1 LHLHLHLQ
9 LHCNNRTGL
18 TMIDLDSVFVD
29 APEGL
34 ETCVWAV
41 WDLLA
46 AALSRLP
53 TVRRVEIDR
62 RLALLEFASE
72 QLVRPAAALWD
83 EFSGMFSTKAGRFV
97 RLHCNAP
104 HHRAAALKL
113 IFGSSD
119 NSVSKEQLQQR
130 LLEWDAFELER
141 RARECGAVVAA
152 CRTTDEWEQTET
164 ARHIATAPLI
174 EFAAA
179 STPPIARSACG
190 STTKPLAGIKVVD
203 LTRVLAG
210 PICCRLLAQ
219 YGATVTRVFSSACQD
234 PDVLLRDTARGKR
247 SVELD
252 LKSAAGLASLKQLL
266 AEADVLVSAFRPG
279 VLEELGLGSDE
290 QIAAAFPRLIVARLS
305 AFGDADGRR
314 GFDSI
319 VQTAS
324 GMNLAHGG
332 GAVPRPL
339 PFQLLDHATG
349 VLLAS
354 AIVDAVACAPGSTR
368 IARCSL
374 AATARWWRQ
383 TFEGQ
388 RDVRSFPRRPGAAA
402 ARIAD
407 VDVSHALEPHPDRDG
422 VFVVKHCMVLL

>member
-1 LHLHLHLQ
+1 
-9 LHCNNRTGL
+9 
-18 TMIDLDSVFVD
+18 MIPVVDANAMSMDDLAGVFLS

-46 AALSRLP
+46 AALSRLSP
-53 TVRRVEIDR
+53 VRRVEIDR

-83 EFSGMFSTKAGRFV
+83 EFSGVFRTKSGRFV

-113 IFGSSD
+113 IFGGSD
-119 NSVSKEQLQQR
+119 SSVSKEQLQQR

-141 RARECGAVVAA
+141 RARDCGAVVAA
-152 CRTTDEWEQTET
+152 CRTTEEWEKTDT
-164 ARHIATAPLI
+164 ARQIATAPLI
-174 EFAAA
+174 EFVAA

-190 STTKPLAGIKVVD
+190 STSTTKPLAGIKVVD

-266 AEADVLVSAFRPG
+266 AESDVLVSAFRPG
-279 VLEELGLGSDE
+279 VLEALGLGSDS
-290 QIAAAFPRLIVARLS
+290 QIAAEFPRLIVARLS
-305 AFGDADGRR
+305 AFGHADGRR

-319 VQTAS
+319 VQSAS
-324 GMNLAHGG
+324 GMNMAHG

-354 AIVDAVACAPGSTR
+354 AIVNAVACAPGATR

-383 TFEGQ
+383 NFEGR
-388 RDVRSFPRRPGAAA
+388 RDVHSPFPRRPGAAT
-402 ARIAD
+402 RSSAD
-407 VDVSHALEPHPDRDG
+407 VITTNDDALEPHPDRDG
-422 VFVVKHCMVLL
+422 VFVVKHCVVLL